1 MSFSGKK
8 PPGSTR
14 EDAHLAEQRANQPQC
29 QSNAYKLA
37 FEDTDFLLRDELRP
51 TRLQL
56 ELRKPEMVLTEHG
69 VKSTVVIFGSAR
81 TKDPEVAAAHLADVK
96 ARIKENGTSDTLEAE
111 LTKATHE
118 ASQSY
123 YYGEARKLAAMVSQH
138 TEKDKLVVV
147 TGGGPGIMEAANRG
161 AHDVGA
167 QSIGLNIVLPFEQR
181 PNAYITPEL
190 CFRFHYFAVRKM
202 QFLIRAK
209 SLVAFPGG
217 FGTMDELFETL
228 TLIQTHKIDPIPVL
242 LFGRKFWEK
251 IINFKA
257 LIEEGTIGAKDTRI
271 FRFVESADEA
281 WAIIKK
287 ANHLKDE

>member
-1 MSFSGKK
+1 MSPSSGKK
-8 PPGSTR
+8 PLFRSAH
-14 EDAHLAEQRANQPQC
+14 EDAQMAKQPADIPQC

-37 FEDTDFLLRDELRP
+37 FQDNDFLLRDELRP

-56 ELRKPEMVLTEHG
+56 ELLKPELILSEHQI
-69 VKSTVVIFGSAR
+69 KSTVVIFGSAR
-81 TKDPEVAAAHLADVK
+81 TKDPDIARAHLAEVK
-96 ARIKENGTSDTLEAE
+96 ARIAE
-111 LTKATHE
+111 EGMTEDLKAALNKARRE
-118 ASQSY
+118 VSQSR

-190 CFRFHYFAVRKM
+190 CFQFHYFAVRKM

-209 SLVAFPGG
+209 SLVVFPGG

-228 TLIQTHKIDPIPVL
+228 TLIQTKKIEPISVL

-251 IINFKA
+251 AINFQS

-271 FRFVESADEA
+271 FQFVESAQEA
-281 WAIIKK
+281 WEAIKK
-287 ANHLKDE
+287 TNHL